1 MSEVIVV
8 GGGAAGMMAAY
19 AAAVNGHHVTLL
31 EKNEKLGKK
40 VYITG
45 KGRCNVTNA
54 GETAEFFGKV
64 VRNPKSL
71 YSAVYSFDASAAAA
85 FMEENGCRLK
95 IERGNRVFPVSDHAS
110 DIIRAC
116 ERALKRAGVSV
127 RLHTKAAGLLT
138 VCGSGEDAM
147 RQENGAGQKDDM
159 SQKNGAG
166 PKGDMRQ
173 ENGAGPKGDM
183 RQENGAGPKGDLRKK
198 NGAGKKECRIAGVRL
213 ADGGKLRAD
222 AVIVATGGLS
232 YPSTGSDGDGL
243 CWAERMGIAV
253 EACRPAL
260 VPLTVKEDWCGRLQG
275 LSLKNVAVSLQ
286 SGKRTLYSEQG
297 EMLFT
302 HFGVSGPLILSASS
316 YYADAYAGA
325 AGRESGEA
333 RLWIDLKP
341 ALSEEQLDQ
350 RLLREFEANKNRQ
363 FVHAVERLFPSKLI
377 PVIVEL
383 SGIPPKEPVHDI
395 TRKQRLCFVRLIKR
409 LTLTVT
415 GTRGFAEAV
424 ITQGGVCVKEIDP
437 STMESR
443 RVGGL
448 YFAGEILD
456 TDALTGGYNLQIAW
470 STGHL
475 AGDNVPRSDG

>member
-127 RLHTKAAGLLT
+127 RLHTKVAGLLT

-147 RQENGAGQKDDM
+147 RQGNGAGQENGAGLKGDM
-159 SQKNGAG
+159 RKKNGAG

-173 ENGAGPKGDM
+173 ENGADPKGDM
-183 RQENGAGPKGDLRKK
+183 CKK

-443 RVGGL
+443 RIGGL

-475 AGDNVPRSDG
+475 AGDSIPRPAG